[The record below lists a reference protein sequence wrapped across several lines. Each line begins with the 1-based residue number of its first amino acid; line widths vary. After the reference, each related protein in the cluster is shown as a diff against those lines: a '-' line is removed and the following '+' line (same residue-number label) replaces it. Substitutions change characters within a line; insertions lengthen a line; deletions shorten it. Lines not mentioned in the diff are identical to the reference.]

1 MDRADI
7 PVNSMKL
14 ILLFD
19 EDSGEMNVRSEFN
32 LSETMDPEQ
41 AQFLADVFNGL
52 YIGFEPML
60 ETFAYIGQ
68 VTRLKEELENEFS
81 NMEGFV
87 FEPDSDLIQAVSDAR
102 VIPFNKNKLN

>member
-14 ILLFD
+14 VLLFD
-19 EDSGEMNVRSEFN
+19 EDSGEMNVRSEFH

-52 YIGFEPML
+52 YLGFEPMI

-68 VTRLKEELENEFS
+68 VTRLTAELENELS
-81 NMEGFV
+81 NREDFV
-87 FEPDSDLIQAVSDAR
+87 FEPDPNLIQAVSDAR
-102 VIPFNKNKLN
+102 VVPFNKKKLN